1 MSSAALLPRYSYNE
15 IHSIYADKSSV
26 DAAASE
32 VVFENIGQIA
42 LKGKGLVQSYKVSG
56 LKYKGSVLTDQ
67 NSEATDM
74 SAPPQM
80 FDNLAGVHSALL
92 LDWAVHSATNR
103 QLGVNVKKQ
112 NGNGEGSP
120 KQSPKQSPKR
130 LNANAGDAESS
141 NVDDLFKAGRLAV
154 NLKKVRRSQH

>member
-1 MSSAALLPRYSYNE
+1 MLPRYSQNE

-42 LKGKGLVQSYKVSG
+42 LKGKGLVQSYEVSG

-67 NSEATDM
+67 NSEAADL

-120 KQSPKQSPKR
+120 KQSPKR